1 MIGAWE
7 GNQMKA
13 ILLASA
19 CVAAQAVLFAPA
31 TVWAQDQEP
40 ATASQSEDTN
50 RPSTA
55 VEDVI
60 VTATRRAER
69 LQDVPVSITALS
81 QEDLNERG
89 IVNYDG
95 LATATPGVV
104 LNRASANFNNF
115 TARGIATNGYGA
127 NLQSTVAIYLDELPI
142 SSNGNS
148 TILDPS
154 LYDVERIEFLR
165 GPQGTLF
172 GSGSLAGALR
182 ILTHDPDPSGFDASA
197 LVDIGVMN
205 RGGLRQRYNAMVNVP
220 LVKDQ
225 LALRIVGFSRN
236 EEGWVDNVGTGIE
249 GSNTLIQYGGR
260 AILMWEPTERFSARL
275 MYSKEISNPHDSSL
289 TNPARGDY
297 VRFSDR
303 PDLFQS
309 DMANYNA
316 TFEYQF
322 DGARLTSSSTQSDY
336 TGLFHVDLAGSYGQ
350 AFPFALDADAWDN
363 TFVQEVRLVSDPGG
377 RFDWSVGGFYTRKRR
392 DVDYGYRS
400 NPDYLASHVLTG
412 LPDEYYQRFASHFVS
427 HEIAAFGQLTYRF
440 TPDLWVTGGL
450 RYGKTDAQGFTEAGG
465 YNSNYLTI
473 AYNYPAYAAF
483 YLGVLGQ
490 SSIPI
495 TVTGPYAEA
504 EGVKAEEEGPSY
516 RLSLSWRPTRS
527 ITTYG
532 AVSTGFRPP
541 IVNARAGAV
550 STLDPTD
557 IVIPYGATSDELINY
572 EVGVKGRWFDGR
584 LYADA
589 ALYWID
595 WNDIQVQAN
604 RVSDSVQFATNIG
617 GATSKGVEVSLVA
630 LPAEGWTVALTGG
643 WNHAEVDELTP
654 QEAAISGAVMG
665 ARLAGPEFSGSLRI
679 NYEWQPTEGVVGNAS
694 VAVSHVGSFPNA
706 FPNTPGRP
714 LLPLPTYD
722 DTDEYTFVNAN
733 VAFAFDQ
740 FTVAGYVENLFN
752 DDSVNY
758 VHPEAFID
766 GRYGLLKPRT
776 VGIRVG
782 YEY

>member
-1 MIGAWE
+1 M
-7 GNQMKA
+7 MKA
-13 ILLASA
+13 MLFASA
-19 CVAAQAVLFAPA
+19 CAAALSGLAPGAAHAATLIQDGGQPA
-31 TVWAQDQEP
+31 TGTTTTRDRQ
-40 ATASQSEDTN
+40 ATTLDE
-50 RPSTA
+50 
-55 VEDVI
+55 VV
-60 VTATRRAER
+60 VTATRRAEK
-69 LQDVPVSITALS
+69 LQDVPLSITTLS

-197 LVDIGVMN
+197 LVDIGTMSE
-205 RGGLRQRYNAMVNVP
+205 GGLRQRYNAMVNIP
-220 LVKDQ
+220 LIKDE
-225 LALRIVGFSRN
+225 LALRVVGYSRN

-249 GSNTLIQYGGR
+249 NSNTLIQYGGR
-260 AILMWEPTERFSARL
+260 AILQWEPTDRFTARL
-275 MYSKEISNPHDSSL
+275 MYSKEVSNPHDSSL
-289 TNPARGDY
+289 TNPALGEF
-297 VRFSDR
+297 VRRTDR

-316 TFEYQF
+316 TLEYQF
-322 DGARLTSSSTQSDY
+322 DGAMLTSSTTLSDY
-336 TGLFHVDLAGSYGQ
+336 TGLFHVDLAGTFAQ
-350 AFPFALDADAWDN
+350 TLPFALDADAWDK

-377 RFDWSVGGFYTRKRR
+377 RFDWSLGGFYFHKRR
-392 DVDYGYRS
+392 DVDYNYRS
-400 NPDYLASHVLTG
+400 GPAYLASHLLSG
-412 LPDEYYQRFASHFVS
+412 LPDEYYSRFGSHFIQ

-450 RYGKTDAQGFTEAGG
+450 RYGSTDAQGFTEPGG
-465 YNSNYLTI
+465 YTSNYLTV
-473 AYNYPAYAAF
+473 ALNYPAYANY
-483 YLGVLGQ
+483 YLVTLGQ
-490 SSIPI
+490 SSVPI
-495 TVTGPYAEA
+495 TVTSIAEA
-504 EGVKAEEEGPSY
+504 TGVKAKENGPSY
-516 RLSLSWRPTRS
+516 RLSLSWRPNPS
-527 ITTYG
+527 ITTYA

-550 STLDPTD
+550 STIDPTD
-557 IVIPYGATSDELINY
+557 IIIPYGATSDNLVNY
-572 EVGVKGRWFDGR
+572 EVGVKGRWFGGR

-617 GATSKGVEVSLVA
+617 GATSKGLEVSVVA
-630 LPAEGWTVALTGG
+630 LPAPGWTVALNGAL
-643 WNHAEVDELTP
+643 NDAKVDDLTT

-665 ARLAGPEFSGSLRI
+665 ARLAGPKVSGSLRV
-679 NYEWQPTEGVVGNAS
+679 NYEWQPASGVMANAS
-694 VAVSHVGSFPNA
+694 VAVSHVGGFPNA

-714 LLPLPTYD
+714 LVPLPTYD
-722 DTDEYTFVNAN
+722 DVEAYTFVNAN

-740 FTVAGYVENLFN
+740 FTVAAYIENVF
-752 DDSVNY
+752 DDHSVNY
-758 VHPEAFID
+758 IYPEAFID
-766 GRYGLLKPRT
+766 ARYGRLRPRT
-776 VGIRVG
+776 VGVRVD

>member
-1 MIGAWE
+1 
-7 GNQMKA
+7 MKA

-19 CVAAQAVLFAPA
+19 CLIALAAVTAPAQAR
-31 TVWAQDQEP
+31 AQDQDQS
-40 ATASQSEDTN
+40 ADAASQTESRERQAT
-50 RPSTA
+50 SI
-55 VEDVI
+55 EDVI

-69 LQDVPVSITALS
+69 VQDVPVSITTLS

-172 GSGSLAGALR
+172 GAGSLAGALR
-182 ILTHDPDPSGFDASA
+182 ILTHDPDASGFDASA
-197 LVDIGVMN
+197 LVDLGVMN
-205 RGGLRQRYNAMVNVP
+205 KGGLRQRYNGMVNVP
-220 LVKDQ
+220 LIEDE
-225 LALRIVGFSRN
+225 LALRVVGFSRH

-249 GSNTLIQYGGR
+249 NANSLVQYGGR
-260 AILMWEPTERFSARL
+260 AILQWEPNDRFSARL
-275 MYSKEISNPHDSSL
+275 MYSKEISNPRDSSL
-289 TNPARGDY
+289 TNPALGDF
-297 VRFSDR
+297 VRLTDR

-309 DMANYNA
+309 DMSNLNL
-316 TFEYQF
+316 TLEYQF
-322 DGARLTSSSTQSDY
+322 DGARLTSSTTQSDY
-336 TGLFHVDLAGSYGQ
+336 TGLFHVDLAGTYGQ
-350 AFPFALDADAWDN
+350 AFAFALDADAWDD
-363 TFVQEVRLVSDPGG
+363 TFVQEIRLVSDPGG
-377 RFDWSVGGFYTRKRR
+377 KVDWSVGGFYFSKRR

-400 NPDYLASHVLTG
+400 NPEFLADHLLSG
-412 LPDEYYQRFASHFVS
+412 LPDEYYQRFASHFIS
-427 HEIAAFGQLTYRF
+427 REIAAFGQLTYRF

-450 RYGKTDAQGFTEAGG
+450 RYGQTDAQGFTEAGG
-465 YNSNYLTI
+465 YNSNYLAT
-473 AYNYPAYAAF
+473 AYDMTVNGNFQAYVNYINF
-483 YLGVLGQ
+483 FGL
-490 SSIPI
+490 SSFPL

-504 EGVKAEEEGPSY
+504 EGVKAEESGPSY
-516 RLSLSWRPTRS
+516 RLSLSWRPTPA
-527 ITTYG
+527 ITTYA

-541 IVNARAGAV
+541 IVNAQAGVA

-557 IVIPYGATSDELINY
+557 IIIPDGATSDELVNY
-572 EVGVKGRWFDGR
+572 EIGVKGRWFNGR

-604 RVSDSVQFATNIG
+604 RVSDSIQFATNIG
-617 GATSKGVEVSLVA
+617 GATSKGLEVAVVA
-630 LPAEGWTVALTGG
+630 APADGWTVALNGA
-643 WNHAEVDELTP
+643 WNHAEVDDLTA
-654 QEAAISGAVMG
+654 QEAAISGAVLG
-665 ARLAGPEFSGSLRI
+665 ARLAGPEVSGSLRV
-679 NYEWQPTEGVVGNAS
+679 NYEWQPTPGVIGNAS
-694 VAVSHVGSFPNA
+694 VAVSHVGGFPNA

-714 LLPLPTYD
+714 LVPLPTYD
-722 DTDEYTFVNAN
+722 DTDAYTFVNAN
-733 VAFAFDQ
+733 LAFAFDQ

-758 VHPEAFID
+758 VHPEAFVD
-766 GRYGLLKPRT
+766 SRYGRLRPRT
-776 VGIRVG
+776 VGVRVG
-782 YEY
+782 YEF

>member
-1 MIGAWE
+1 MR
-7 GNQMKA
+7 A

-19 CVAAQAVLFAPA
+19 CAVAVLAPTMA
-31 TVWAQDQEP
+31 LAQQQQTSSTTRSQSREDQ
-40 ATASQSEDTN
+40 ATALE
-50 RPSTA
+50 
-55 VEDVI
+55 EVI
-60 VTATRRAER
+60 VTATRREER
-69 LQDVPVSITALS
+69 LQDVPLSITTLS
-81 QEDLNERG
+81 QEELNERG

-182 ILTHDPDPSGFDASA
+182 ILTHDPDPSRFDASA
-197 LVDIGVMN
+197 LVDLGIMN
-205 RGGLRQRYNAMVNVP
+205 EGGLRQRYSGMVNVP
-220 LVKDQ
+220 LVEDQ

-249 GSNTLIQYGGR
+249 NANTLIQYGGR
-260 AILMWEPTERFSARL
+260 AILQWEPTDRFVARL
-275 MYSKEISNPHDSSL
+275 MYSREISNPHDSSL
-289 TNPARGDY
+289 TNPARGDFIRY
-297 VRFSDR
+297 SDR

-309 DMANYNA
+309 DMANFNA
-316 TFEYQF
+316 TLEYQF
-322 DGARLTSSSTQSDY
+322 DGARLTSSSTWSDY

-350 AFPFALDADAWDN
+350 AFPFALDADGYDD
-363 TFVQEVRLVSDPGG
+363 TFVQEVRLVSDAGG
-377 RFDWSVGGFYTRKRR
+377 RFDWSLGGFYFRKRR
-392 DVDYGYRS
+392 DVDYNYRS
-400 NPDYLASHVLTG
+400 NPAFLAARNLTG
-412 LPDEYYQRFASHFVS
+412 LPDEYYNRFQSYFIA
-427 HEIAAFGQLTYRF
+427 HEVAAFGQLTYRF

-450 RYGKTDAQGFTEAGG
+450 RYGVTDAQGFTEAGG
-465 YNSNYLTI
+465 YNSNYLTL
-473 AYNYPAYAAF
+473 AF
-483 YLGVLGQ
+483 FGVRNF
-490 SSIPI
+490 PI
-495 TVTGPYAEA
+495 TMTPIAAA

-516 RLSLSWRPTRS
+516 RLSLSWRPVPAV
-527 ITTYG
+527 TTYA

-550 STLDPTD
+550 SVLDPTD
-557 IVIPYGATSDELINY
+557 IVIPYGATSDELINF

-584 LYADA
+584 LFADA
-589 ALYWID
+589 AVYWID

-617 GATSKGVEVSLVA
+617 GATSKGAEVSLTA
-630 LPAEGWTVALTGG
+630 LPFDGWTVAVTGS
-643 WNHAEVDELTP
+643 WNKAEVDDLTA

-665 ARLAGPEFSGSLRI
+665 ARLAGPEFSGSVRI
-679 NYEWQPTEGVVGNAS
+679 NYEWQPTPGVTGNAS
-694 VAVSHVGSFPNA
+694 LAVSHVGSFPNA

-714 LLPLPTYD
+714 LVPLPTYD
-722 DTDEYTFVNAN
+722 ETDSYTVVNGN
-733 VAFAFDQ
+733 VAFAFTN
-740 FTVAGYVENLFN
+740 FTVAAYVENLF
-752 DDSVNY
+752 DDKSINY

-766 GRYGLLKPRT
+766 GRYGRQRPRT
-776 VGIRVG
+776 VGVRVG

>member
-1 MIGAWE
+1 MR
-7 GNQMKA
+7 A

-19 CVAAQAVLFAPA
+19 CATALTVVMAPA
-31 TVWAQDQEP
+31 LARAQEPQSAAARNEDQEQDRR
-40 ATASQSEDTN
+40 AST
-50 RPSTA
+50 

-60 VTATRRAER
+60 VTATRREER
-69 LQDVPVSITALS
+69 LQDVPLSITTLS
-81 QEDLNERG
+81 QEDLNQRG

-197 LVDIGVMN
+197 LVDLGVMEE
-205 RGGLRQRYNAMVNVP
+205 GGLRQRYNAMLNVP
-220 LVKDQ
+220 IVEDQ
-225 LALRIVGFSRN
+225 LALRVVGFSRH

-249 GSNTLIQYGGR
+249 DANSLVQYGGR
-260 AILMWEPTERFSARL
+260 AILQWEPTDRFTARA
-275 MYSKEISNPHDSSL
+275 MYSREISNPHDASL
-289 TNPARGDY
+289 TNPTLGEY
-297 VRFSDR
+297 VRQTDR

-309 DMANYNA
+309 DMANYNL
-316 TFEYQF
+316 TLEYQF
-322 DGARLTSSSTQSDY
+322 DGARLTSSTTQSDY
-336 TGLFHVDLAGSYGQ
+336 TGLFYVDLAGTYGQ
-350 AFPFALDADAWDN
+350 AFAFALDADAWDD
-363 TFVQEVRLVSDPGG
+363 TFVQEVRLVSDSGG
-377 RFDWSVGGFYTRKRR
+377 KFDWSLGGFYFRKRR

-400 NPDYLASHVLTG
+400 NPEFLSDYLLSG
-412 LPDEYYQRFASHFVS
+412 LPDEYYQRFASHFIS

-465 YNSNYLTI
+465 YNSNYLAL
-473 AYNYPAYAAF
+473 AYDMTVNNNYAAYYAYYITF
-483 YLGVLGQ
+483 LGM

-516 RLSLSWRPTRS
+516 RLSLSWRPTPS
-527 ITTYG
+527 VTTYA

-550 STLDPTD
+550 STIDPTD
-557 IVIPYGATSDELINY
+557 IVIPDGATSDELINY
-572 EVGVKGRWFDGR
+572 EVGVKGRFLDGR
-584 LYADA
+584 VFADA

-617 GATSKGVEVSLVA
+617 GATSKGVEVSVVT
-630 LPAEGWTVALTGG
+630 LPADGWTVALTGS
-643 WNHAEVDELTP
+643 WNQTEVDDLTA
-654 QEAAISGAVMG
+654 QEAAISGAVLG
-665 ARLAGPEFSGSLRI
+665 APLAGPEFSGSLRV
-679 NYEWQPTEGVVGNAS
+679 NYEWQPAPDVMANAS

-714 LLPLPTYD
+714 AVPLPTFDY
-722 DTDEYTFVNAN
+722 TDSYTFVNAN
-733 VAFAFDQ
+733 LAFAFDQ
-740 FTVAGYVENLFN
+740 FTVAGYVENLF
-752 DDSVNY
+752 DDHSVNY
-758 VHPEAFID
+758 IHPEAFID
-766 GRYGLLKPRT
+766 GRYGRLRPRT
-776 VGIRVG
+776 IGVRIG